1 VSLRLAR
8 IRSGAF
14 ATAGLTS
21 WQFDVLAALRRS
33 EAPHELSPAHLIQ
46 RTMISS
52 AAMTNRISHLVESGY
67 VERSSNPRDG
77 RGVLVRLTEEGRVR
91 VDAAMTELIRREA
104 LALSVLS
111 PEDIAALTA
120 ALKPLM
126 R

>member
-1 VSLRLAR
+1 
-8 IRSGAF
+8 
-14 ATAGLTS
+14 
-21 WQFDVLAALRRS
+21 
-33 EAPHELSPAHLIQ
+33 
-46 RTMISS
+46 
-52 AAMTNRISHLVESGY
+52 
-67 VERSSNPRDG
+67 
-77 RGVLVRLTEEGRVR
+77 